1 MISSKPTVRFAVL
14 MATYNGIA
22 WIEEQLISIINQ
34 ANVSVTVF
42 LSDDMSD
49 DGTFEKVSLM
59 AKKYKNIQI
68 LARTKHGTP
77 AKNFHYLLESCD
89 FSSFDYVALSDQ
101 DDLWVLDKLFKAHS
115 KLVSTGCD
123 AYSSDVIAQYSS
135 GRQKYIKKSHPI
147 KKYDYLFESAGPG
160 CTYVIK
166 SIYIYEYVKFLKL
179 NKKLVSEIN
188 CHDWT
193 MYAYMRSNKY
203 NWCIDSIATLI
214 YRQHVNN
221 AEGVNL
227 GFAAYLNRLKTIR
240 SGQYRKKCL
249 LILELFE
256 HDNIQFR
263 RLLNGSWISGIFLLK
278 HIREIRRSFKIQCFM
293 AFFLIFG
300 LFR

>member
-1 MISSKPTVRFAVL
+1 MVSPKPTVRFAVL

-22 WIEEQLISIINQ
+22 WIEEQLLSIIDQ
-34 ANVSVTVF
+34 ENVSVTVF
-42 LSDDMSD
+42 VSDDMSD
-49 DGTFEKVSLM
+49 DGTFEKISLM

-68 LARTKHGTP
+68 LVRKKHGTP
-77 AKNFHYLLESCD
+77 AKNFHYLLESCN
-89 FSSFDYVALSDQ
+89 FSNFDYVALSDQ
-101 DDLWVLDKLFKAHS
+101 DDIWVFDKLYKAHS
-115 KLVSTGCD
+115 KLMANDCD

-135 GRQKYIKKSHPI
+135 GRQKYIKKSYPI

-179 NKKLVSEIN
+179 NKNLVNEIN

-203 NWCIDSIATLI
+203 NWHIDSIATLI
-214 YRQHVNN
+214 YRQHNNN

-227 GFAAYLNRLKTIR
+227 GVTAYLNRLKSIT
-240 SGQYRKKCL
+240 SGQYRKRCL
-249 LILELFE
+249 LILELVE
-256 HDNIQFR
+256 YNNTNLRR
-263 RLLNGSWISGIFLLK
+263 RLEGSWISGIFLLM
-278 HIREIRRSFKIQCFM
+278 HIREIRRSSKNQCFM